1 MKKTFLFLLVILAF
15 ISACEKD
22 DFCLQNPV
30 TPRLII
36 TFFDDTNR
44 ETRKRVQRFSLVAKS
59 KGLDSLFVN
68 NSSLDSI
75 AIPLNTNA
83 LKTVYTLKKNTVN
96 GARKDNQFATF
107 TITYET
113 EQEYISRSCG
123 YRVIFKNVAFSAEPN
138 TWITDF
144 TPTTVTIIDNQ
155 NSAHVQIFH

>member
-1 MKKTFLFLLVILAF
+1 MKKTFLFLLLIFAF

-30 TPRLII
+30 TPRLVI

-44 ETRKRVQRFSLVAKS
+44 ETPKRVQRFSLIAESRV
-59 KGLDSLFVN
+59 DSLFTGI
-68 NSSLDSI
+68 STFDSI
-75 AIPLNTNA
+75 AIPLNPNA
-83 LKTVYTLKKNTVN
+83 LETKYTLKKNTVN
-96 GARKDNQFATF
+96 GAKVDNEFATF

-113 EQEYISRSCG
+113 EQEYVSRSCG
-123 YRVIFKNVAFSAEPN
+123 YRVIFKNVTFSTEPN

-144 TPTTVTIIDNQ
+144 TPTTLTTIDNQ